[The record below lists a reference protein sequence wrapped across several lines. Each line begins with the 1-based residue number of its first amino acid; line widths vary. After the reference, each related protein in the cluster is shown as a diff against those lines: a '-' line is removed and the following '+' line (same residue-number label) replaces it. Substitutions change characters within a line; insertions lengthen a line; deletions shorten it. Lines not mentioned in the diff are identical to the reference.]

1 MTKKFFCLIKKEFF
15 LNNLQ
20 KLVISNVFVKRH
32 SSTRMN
38 VIKIRKHTHLKLTLR
53 LVSHIEMLDVHVCV

>member
-1 MTKKFFCLIKKEFF
+1 MIKKEIF
-15 LNNLQ
+15 LKQSTETSDINR
-20 KLVISNVFVKRH
+20 FVKRH

-38 VIKIRKHTHLKLTLR
+38 VIKIRKHAHLKLTLR